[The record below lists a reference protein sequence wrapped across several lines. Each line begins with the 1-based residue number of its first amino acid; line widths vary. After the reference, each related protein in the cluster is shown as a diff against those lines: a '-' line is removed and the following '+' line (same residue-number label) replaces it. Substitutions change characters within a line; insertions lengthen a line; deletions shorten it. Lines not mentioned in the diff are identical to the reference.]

1 MFFRYALQQ
10 MPTLFVFAKIRQ
22 KKKSHISRSEVRNS
36 FLKNNLFRKG
46 GLKKNASTPKIKQG
60 CGSANETVGQLA
72 APPLFNRR
80 YPTSLKGARA
90 SEATIHAPCIECLK
104 CLKNAAL
111 IAFVPSVP
119 CVPALSGTQ
128 KMYSFGFIAS
138 FAFVLRPPI
147 SAAAKASG

>member
-10 MPTLFVFAKIRQ
+10 MPTFFAFAKRWQ
-22 KKKSHISRSEVRNS
+22 KKRATYRETRCATHFSNK
-36 FLKNNLFRKG
+36 NLFRKG
-46 GLKKNASTPKIKQG
+46 GLKKNTSTPKINQG
-60 CGSANETVGQLA
+60 CGSANDAVGQLA
-72 APPLFNRR
+72 VPPSSNRR

-90 SEATIHAPCIECLK
+90 SEATIHAHVISASSAS
-104 CLKNAAL
+104 KNAAL
-111 IAFVPSVP
+111 ETIVPSVP

-128 KMYSFGFIAS
+128 KMYGFGFIAS

>member
-22 KKKSHISRSEVRNS
+22 KKKSHISRNEVRNS
-36 FLKNNLFRKG
+36 FLKQNLFRKG
-46 GLKKNASTPKIKQG
+46 GSQKNASTPKIKQG
-60 CGSANETVGQLA
+60 CRSRNNAVGQLA
-72 APPLFNRR
+72 APPLFNGR

-90 SEATIHAPCIECLK
+90 SEATIHTHSMSASSAS
-104 CLKNAAL
+104 KNAAL
-111 IAFVPSVP
+111 GTIVPSVP
-119 CVPALSGTQ
+119 YVPALSGTQ
-128 KMYSFGFIAS
+128 KMYGFGFIAS

>member
-22 KKKSHISRSEVRNS
+22 KKKSHISRNEVRNS
-36 FLKNNLFRKG
+36 FLKQKLFRKG

-60 CGSANETVGQLA
+60 CERENNAVGQPS
-72 APPLFNRR
+72 APSSFNRR

-90 SEATIHAPCIECLK
+90 SEVTIYAHGIECLK
-104 CLKNAAL
+104 CLKKHSSRIFRPFRPL
-111 IAFVPSVP
+111 RSYV
-119 CVPALSGTQ
+119 SGTQ
-128 KMYSFGFIAS
+128 KMYGFGFIAS

>member
-36 FLKNNLFRKG
+36 FLKQKLFRKG
-46 GLKKNASTPKIKQG
+46 GLKKNAFTPKIKQG
-60 CGSANETVGQLA
+60 CGSASDAVGHMS

-90 SEATIHAPCIECLK
+90 SEATIHAPCIESSSAS
-104 CLKNAAL
+104 KNAA
-111 IAFVPSVP
+111 IGTIVPSVP
-119 CVPALSGTQ
+119 CV
-128 KMYSFGFIAS
+128 MYGFGFIAS